1 MANNSS
7 SPDGSTSRRRTDERV
22 ILVQVLVVVFLSI
35 NIMLIVTFFMK
46 DVFYTT
52 MRYILFAHAL
62 MSDCVTLFTT
72 NLLLIFSFIGNPVH
86 IFSCL
91 VMFILTS
98 VCNHLTPLTLTAMT
112 LERYVAICM
121 PLRHAELCSTRSTLQ
136 VFLIIYGLG
145 VIPCILIML
154 VFFVSVSSNFNKYI
168 RFCAAEIFIV
178 HEWQGHMRSAVNQF
192 YFLVM
197 FVIIAFSYIH
207 ITKVAKA
214 ASGEN
219 RTSSRKGLRT
229 VLLHGFQL
237 LLCLIQLFCPMVE
250 AAVLQT
256 NIKLYT
262 NFRYFNYIM
271 FILAP
276 RCLSPL
282 IYGVRDDKFFLAL
295 KYYILCGLLKNKL

>member
-7 SPDGSTSRRRTDERV
+7 FTDGSTSRRRIDERV

-72 NLLLIFSFIGNPVH
+72 NLLLIFSFAGKPVH
-86 IFSCL
+86 LWSC
-91 VMFILTS
+91 VTMFILTT
-98 VCNHLTPLTLTAMT
+98 VCNFLTPLTLTAMT

-136 VFLIIYGLG
+136 VFLIIYSLGL
-145 VIPCILIML
+145 IPCFMNLLI
-154 VFFVSVSSNFNKYI
+154 FFVSVSSDFNKHMGMCQGEM
-168 RFCAAEIFIV
+168 FVV
-178 HEWQGHMRSAVNQF
+178 HEWQGHLRSAVNQF

-250 AAVLQT
+250 AAILQT
-256 NIKLYT
+256 NIMLYK

-271 FILAP
+271 FIVAP

-282 IYGVRDDKFFLAL
+282 IYGVRDEKFFLAL
-295 KYYILCGLLKNKL
+295 KYSILCGLLKNKL

>member
-7 SPDGSTSRRRTDERV
+7 FTDGSTSRRRIDERV

-35 NIMLIVTFFMK
+35 NIIMIVTFSMK

-72 NLLLIFSFIGNPVH
+72 NLMLILSFTGNPVH
-86 IFSCL
+86 MLSCL
-91 VMFILTS
+91 IMFILTT
-98 VCNHLTPLTLTAMT
+98 VCIFLTPLTLTAMT

-145 VIPCILIML
+145 VIPCFLIVL
-154 VFFVSVSSNFNKYI
+154 VFFVSVPTNYKSYI

-178 HEWQGHMRSAVNQF
+178 HEWPSHMRSAVSQF

-207 ITKVAKA
+207 VSKVAKA

-219 RTSSRKGLRT
+219 RKSSRKGLRT

-237 LLCLIQLFCPMVE
+237 LLCLIQLLCPMVE
-250 AAVLQT
+250 AAILQS
-256 NIKLYT
+256 NIMLYE
-262 NFRYFNYIM
+262 NVRYFNYIM
-271 FILAP
+271 FIIAP
-276 RCLSPL
+276 RCMSPL
-282 IYGVRDDKFFLAL
+282 IYGVRDEKFFLAL
-295 KYYILCGLLKNKL
+295 KYNLLCGLLKNKL